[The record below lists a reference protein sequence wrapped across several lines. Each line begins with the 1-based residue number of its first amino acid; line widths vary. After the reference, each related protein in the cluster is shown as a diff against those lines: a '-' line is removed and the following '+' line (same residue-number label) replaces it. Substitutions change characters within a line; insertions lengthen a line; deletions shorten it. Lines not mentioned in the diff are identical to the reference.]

1 VVLQR
6 FLCRGNRTNL
16 PPSTPDHPI
25 EPPARAIGSE
35 RSALRVL
42 PAALVRAF
50 VAVPTGT
57 NVKGHPGVGVA
68 LNSVN
73 VRRRPTLPRP
83 PGRSTIGAGGLN
95 FQVRNGDWVFP
106 RRYGHRNSMRT
117 HVNQHKATHGLG
129 LTVFREPYSERES
142 SRYIAHCCQWY
153 PHSPIERGWVCVTSP
168 RPISTSQLHT
178 LPRFHFWPINP
189 VVYWGP
195 YPVNPVGDLILKRA
209 SRLDAFSGYH
219 SRT

>member
-1 VVLQR
+1 M
-6 FLCRGNRTNL
+6 
-16 PPSTPDHPI
+16 
-25 EPPARAIGSE
+25 PPASSTVRRYRRPRANEQLGE
-35 RSALRVL
+35 MLRAT
-42 PAALVRAF
+42 PI
-50 VAVPTGT
+50 
-57 NVKGHPGVGVA
+57 GVA

-83 PGRSTIGAGGLN
+83 PGRSTIGAEGLN
-95 FQVRNGDWVFP
+95 FQGRNGDWVFP

-117 HVNQHKATHGLG
+117 HVNQHKATSGLG
-129 LTVFREPYSERES
+129 LTVFREPYSERELLVAQ
-142 SRYIAHCCQWY
+142 RLVL
-153 PHSPIERGWVCVTSP
+153 SPTDGWCVTSP

-178 LPRFHFWPINP
+178 LRCFHFWPINP

-219 SRT
+219 FRT

>member
-1 VVLQR
+1 MLR
-6 FLCRGNRTNL
+6 AT
-16 PPSTPDHPI
+16 PS
-25 EPPARAIGSE
+25 
-35 RSALRVL
+35 
-42 PAALVRAF
+42 
-50 VAVPTGT
+50 
-57 NVKGHPGVGVA
+57 GVA

-83 PGRSTIGAGGLN
+83 PGRSTIGAEGLN

-106 RRYGHRNSMRT
+106 RRYGHRNSIEISTKTYRSSHT
-117 HVNQHKATHGLG
+117 PQPFGGCGGLG
-129 LTVFREPYSERES
+129 VLAVFREPYSEREH
-142 SRYIAHCCQWY
+142 RYIAQY
-153 PHSPIERGWVCVTSP
+153 VVLSPTHPRGGVGWVTSP

-195 YPVNPVGDLILKRA
+195 YPVDPVGDLILKRA

>member
-1 VVLQR
+1 M
-6 FLCRGNRTNL
+6 
-16 PPSTPDHPI
+16 
-25 EPPARAIGSE
+25 
-35 RSALRVL
+35 
-42 PAALVRAF
+42 
-50 VAVPTGT
+50 
-57 NVKGHPGVGVA
+57 A

-106 RRYGHRNSMRT
+106 RRYGHRNSIEISIKPLEPQT
-117 HVNQHKATHGLG
+117 PGGVWLLG
-129 LTVFREPYSERES
+129 STVFREPYSEREH
-142 SRYIAHCCQWY
+142 RYFAAQACDQQNLWTLHT
-153 PHSPIERGWVCVTSP
+153 RGCGVCVTSP

-178 LPRFHFWPINP
+178 LRRFHFWPINP